1 MIEKQAVESE
11 LSELFSQT
19 LSLEDEINSIR
30 IE

>member
-1 MIEKQAVESE
+1 MTEKQIVESE
-11 LSELFSQT
+11 LSQLFSQT